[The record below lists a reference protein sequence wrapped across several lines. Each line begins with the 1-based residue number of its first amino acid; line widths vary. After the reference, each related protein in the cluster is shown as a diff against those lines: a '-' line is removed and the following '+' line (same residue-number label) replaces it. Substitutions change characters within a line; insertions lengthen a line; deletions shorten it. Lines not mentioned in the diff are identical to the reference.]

1 MAKLTKEVIN
11 KCANNLMFNLTDEEC
26 ETLLNEFE
34 TLFAQMEEL
43 NQLEGIDD
51 WLLTEEYMPN
61 LYSLTKESYN
71 FKNHYSYYNGGG
83 STFNS
88 EFAINTGFITPL
100 SYMQNAYTFNK
111 NYFPASMANIFK
123 EKGIEIIKKQRKH
136 IVGC

>member
-51 WLLTEEYMPN
+51 VEPMVFPFEVTTDFLREDIEG
-61 LYSLTKESYN
+61 E
-71 FKNHYSYYNGGG
+71 
-83 STFNS
+83 
-88 EFAINTGFITPL
+88 PL
-100 SYMQNAYTFNK
+100 SIDEVLSNAK
-111 NYFPASMANIFK
+111 DVK
-123 EKGIEIIKKQRKH
+123 EGQIKLPKV
-136 IVGC
+136 VG